1 MIESGYPDESADNMT
16 SIKMLPIDTSRNI
29 KLFNA
34 NGKEMRVTGITYCST
49 YPKMIN
55 QRKNKNRKKTIQT
68 EFIVSPDIHNEV
80 LLSCT
85 DLKRMGSISWRFP
98 DVEID
103 ESEGKHSSRK
113 IESKEDN
120 GLNQKQKKEIE
131 KLLDEYEDILRDTID
146 DKKSIGEEADIHFK
160 KDIEIKPFKCQTAR

>member
-1 MIESGYPDESADNMT
+1 
-16 SIKMLPIDTSRNI
+16 
-29 KLFNA
+29 
-34 NGKEMRVTGITYCST
+34 
-49 YPKMIN
+49 MIN

-160 KDIEIKPFKCQTAR
+160 KDIEIKPFKCQTARCPPKAYQQTCEKKLQDLIDGGIIVEDDSPSAWVAAGILSQNDQKMDK